1 MGQVKSLWGRLVA
14 WSAPLFPAQN
24 IFARQ
29 IALGPQLILLVLFAG
44 VFGLGATLYRADGF
58 IGFDWVNVFSK
69 GLLPAFYPPWGLYVI
84 RWLTWPALIGLSLG
98 AMGLATLKRARHPV
112 SLVLAFLTLPL
123 LWTLFLGQLEGLVL
137 LGLLG
142 LPWLAPL
149 ALLKPQVSI
158 FAFGAR
164 PAYVVALVVVVL
176 VSMLI
181 WGFWPAQMFAANS
194 YYAEGRYVQD
204 ISIGW
209 WGAIV
214 AVPLLWLSRGDMDMM
229 MLAGA
234 CMTPHLIPYNLLPVV
249 PAMARLRPGAAAWAC
264 VFSWLPLT
272 ANWLGPAGWW
282 LGWLFVA
289 FLWLCLA
296 SDRYRS
302 RRPQGRPEPPAA

>member
-1 MGQVKSLWGRLVA
+1 MGQIKSLWRRLVS
-14 WSAPLFPAQN
+14 WSAPVFPAQN

-29 IALGPQLILLVLFAG
+29 IGLGPQLALLAIFAL
-44 VFGLGATLYRADGF
+44 VFGAGATLYRADGF
-58 IGFDWVNVFSK
+58 LGFDWVNVFSK
-69 GLLPAFYPPWGLYVI
+69 GLLPPFYPPWGLYVI
-84 RWLTWPALIGLSLG
+84 RWLTWPALIGLSLA
-98 AMGLATLKRARHPV
+98 AMCLATLKRARHPL

-137 LGLLG
+137 LGLLA

-164 PAYVVALVVVVL
+164 PAYVVALFVLLL

-181 WGFWPAQMFAANS
+181 WGFWPAQMLAANT
-194 YYAEGRYVQD
+194 YYAEGRYAQD

-229 MLAGA
+229 MLAGTF
-234 CMTPHLIPYNLLPVV
+234 MTPHLIPYNLLPVV
-249 PAMARLRPGAAAWAC
+249 PAIARLRPGAAVLAS

-272 ANWLGPAGWW
+272 ANWLGPFGWW
-282 LGWLFVA
+282 LGWIFVG

-296 SDRYRS
+296 FDRYRG
-302 RRPQGRPEPPAA
+302 RWPRWRPEARAT